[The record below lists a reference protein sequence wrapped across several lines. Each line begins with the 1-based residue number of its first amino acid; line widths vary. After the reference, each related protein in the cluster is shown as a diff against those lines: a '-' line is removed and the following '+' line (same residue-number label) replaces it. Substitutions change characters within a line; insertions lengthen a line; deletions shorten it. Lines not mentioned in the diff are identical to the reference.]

1 MTFEKDVKG
10 GEAGSH
16 VDIWG
21 CTFHAE
27 GKAPAKAL
35 GQEPKKK
42 KAQNKENQ
50 KYLKN
55 KKRKN

>member
-21 CTFHAE
+21 RTFQAE
-27 GKAPAKAL
+27 GKAHAKAL
-35 GQEPKKK
+35 GQEPV
-42 KAQNKENQ
+42 
-50 KYLKN
+50 
-55 KKRKN
+55 